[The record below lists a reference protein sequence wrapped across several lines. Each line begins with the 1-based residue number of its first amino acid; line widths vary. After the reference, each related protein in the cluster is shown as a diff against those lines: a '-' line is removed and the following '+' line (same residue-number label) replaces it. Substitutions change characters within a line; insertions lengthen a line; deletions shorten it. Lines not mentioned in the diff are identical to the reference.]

1 MGKIKSKVVRKTANA
16 LLKEDLKFEKDF
28 EKNKAI
34 LGKEMPSKR
43 IRNRLAGL
51 ISRLKRQEEKA
62 KLEMQ

>member
-16 LLKEDLKFEKDF
+16 LLKEDLSFEKDF

-34 LGKEMPSKR
+34 LGKGMPSKR

-51 ISRLKRQEEKA
+51 ISRLKTQEEKA